1 MHLKYLDFI
10 LHGNVAVKILA
21 GLILFFLIMSFIL
34 FKRLRFSWRDLW
46 KDRKKVAMYQQH
58 INQIDNLLARAQA
71 LAKMKKRGDSDW
83 LEKKAEIEAEIE
95 KLLKQSP
102 LNNLP
107 QEQGNL
113 SKLDIRAKLSESKLS
128 GKFRSQK

>member
-107 QEQGNL
+107 PGPGNL